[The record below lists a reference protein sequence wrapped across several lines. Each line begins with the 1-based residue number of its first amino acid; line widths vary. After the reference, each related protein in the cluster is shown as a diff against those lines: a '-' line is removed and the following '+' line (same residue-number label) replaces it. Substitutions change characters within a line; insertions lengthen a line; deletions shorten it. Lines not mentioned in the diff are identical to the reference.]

1 MIPKKMFFTL
11 MNSLEKIDKTIHG
24 LENVFDFNM
33 DDGPLVR
40 AFDDIATMLVE
51 EMEVNI
57 DGDIGP
63 VIFHYALVNNWGENE
78 FTLKIHDNS
87 FKIKNLYDLYDY
99 LSMKYI
105 ADKNDMAYWE
115 VDETNE

>member
-1 MIPKKMFFTL
+1 MITKEMFFTL
-11 MNSLEKIDKTIHG
+11 MKSLEKIDKVIYK
-24 LENVFDFNM
+24 LQDIFDFNM
-33 DDGPLVR
+33 DDGPLVQV
-40 AFDDIATMLVE
+40 FDDISSLLIS
-51 EMEVNI
+51 EMELDI
-57 DGDIGP
+57 DDELGP

-87 FKIKNLYDLYDY
+87 FKIKNLDDLYDY

-105 ADKNDMAYWE
+105 ADKNDMADWE